1 MEIPFKRTKGG
12 ITIEVKV
19 APRSSRA
26 EIQEVRGNEL
36 RVKLTSPPVG
46 GEANRQLVE
55 LLSKKLGVT
64 KSSIRIVKGETSRNK
79 VIKIEGIE
87 SI

>member
-36 RVKLTSPPVG
+36 
-46 GEANRQLVE
+46 
-55 LLSKKLGVT
+55 
-64 KSSIRIVKGETSRNK
+64 GETSRNK
-79 VIKIEGIE
+79 VIKIEGID